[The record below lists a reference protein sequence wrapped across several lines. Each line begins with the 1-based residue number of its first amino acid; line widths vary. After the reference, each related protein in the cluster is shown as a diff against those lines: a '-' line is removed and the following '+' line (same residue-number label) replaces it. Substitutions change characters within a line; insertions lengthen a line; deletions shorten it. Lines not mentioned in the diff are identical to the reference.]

1 MGMGAVLE
9 QVNSLPDSQARF
21 IFLHWYGQ
29 LGLGER
35 GPDMCRHVVRAFR
48 LVLEKRIAIGNQP
61 VKKLVQIFQ
70 NIRVSV
76 FLNQQRCRGMGDK

>member
-1 MGMGAVLE
+1 MKDNEEDISGSFSYQMHNNLPFMGMGAVLE

-61 VKKLVQIFQ
+61 VKKPV
-70 NIRVSV
+70 
-76 FLNQQRCRGMGDK
+76 